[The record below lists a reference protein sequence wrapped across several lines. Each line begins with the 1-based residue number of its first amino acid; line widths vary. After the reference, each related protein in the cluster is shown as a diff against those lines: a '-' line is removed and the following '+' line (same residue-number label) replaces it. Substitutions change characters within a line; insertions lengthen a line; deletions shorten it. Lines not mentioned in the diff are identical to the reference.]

1 MQWDVLSSA
10 TSLNALHVKA
20 DAAGLMKTVMSA
32 ESKCKGK
39 VAIVTEIKKK
49 KKEKRKG
56 WSDHQYVTQ
65 IPAKAGAS
73 VCADLRPAESF
84 SGTVIRQQH

>member
-20 DAAGLMKTVMSA
+20 DAAGLMKTVMSS

-39 VAIVTEIKKK
+39 AAIVTEVKKNNNK
-49 KKEKRKG
+49 KMVDRII
-56 WSDHQYVTQ
+56 SM
-65 IPAKAGAS
+65 
-73 VCADLRPAESF
+73 
-84 SGTVIRQQH
+84 